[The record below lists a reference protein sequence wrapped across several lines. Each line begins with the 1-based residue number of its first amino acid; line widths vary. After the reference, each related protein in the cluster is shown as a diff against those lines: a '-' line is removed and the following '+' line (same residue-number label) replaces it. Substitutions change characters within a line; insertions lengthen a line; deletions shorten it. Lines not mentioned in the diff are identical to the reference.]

1 MHVHGWNADAL
12 DLLAQGTVC
21 GHLLECGAQVSGAY
35 FPDPGF
41 KDVDDL
47 ANVGF
52 PIAQVSED
60 GALVITKAADTG
72 GLVSRATV
80 IEQLLYEVHD
90 PHNYLTPD
98 VTLDIG
104 EVRVEEIGPHRVRVS
119 GAQGK
124 HPPATLKATVC
135 FDAGWLGEG
144 EISYAGPNALA
155 RAQLAASV
163 VRSRCKRIGISEQV
177 RVEVL
182 GTQTIFDND
191 TQQRRSQVAFPAD
204 GEYRVRA
211 AVRSHK
217 RQVAQRVSDEVL
229 SLYCSGPAAGAGV
242 RQHVT
247 AQVSTASIL
256 VDRARVQ
263 PTITLVEGT

>member
-1 MHVHGWNADAL
+1 
-12 DLLAQGTVC
+12 
-21 GHLLECGAQVSGAY
+21 
-35 FPDPGF
+35 
-41 KDVDDL
+41 
-47 ANVGF
+47 
-52 PIAQVSED
+52 
-60 GALVITKAADTG
+60 
-72 GLVSRATV
+72 
-80 IEQLLYEVHD
+80 VHD

-182 GTQTIFDND
+182 GTQTIS
-191 TQQRRSQVAFPAD
+191 TTIRSSAAPKWPSPPMPSIECAPPCAVTSDRWRSVFPT
-204 GEYRVRA
+204 
-211 AVRSHK
+211 K
-217 RQVAQRVSDEVL
+217 
-229 SLYCSGPAAGAGV
+229 C
-242 RQHVT
+242 
-247 AQVSTASIL
+247 
-256 VDRARVQ
+256 
-263 PTITLVEGT
+263 